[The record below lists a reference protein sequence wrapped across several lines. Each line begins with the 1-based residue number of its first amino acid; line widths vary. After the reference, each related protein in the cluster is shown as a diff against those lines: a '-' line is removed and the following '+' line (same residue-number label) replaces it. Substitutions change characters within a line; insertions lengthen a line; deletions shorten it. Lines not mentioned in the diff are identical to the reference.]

1 MIYPSRVTSVGQT
14 AWLDTEGSKTMTVYL
29 VGSLDGEPI
38 TFAPKQGLYS
48 DNTPWMKGY
57 PPKGMQIDD
66 VFIMQ
71 SSLQDFVASMM
82 YVRAALNTMTE
93 KTRLVIPFY
102 PGARQDHPSTIG
114 DVLGTKG
121 FVTQWV
127 NELEPFFAEIVVFD
141 MHSERLNPRRLR
153 NITPAEII
161 AANPGFNPTPGYYDT
176 IIAPDHGATARAEEV
191 GALFHTPVIVADK
204 IRDLSNGRIT
214 HYEIDTSQTEMKKV
228 LVVDDICDGGATFE
242 ILADSLPIGTERH
255 LFVTH
260 GLFSRGTDNLLSWYD
275 RIITTNSVYRE
286 SGHKRISVIDL
297 FPGVSFNV

>member
-1 MIYPSRVTSVGQT
+1 
-14 AWLDTEGSKTMTVYL
+14 MTVYL

-38 TFAPKQGLYS
+38 TFAPKKGLYS
-48 DNTPWMKGY
+48 DNTPWMKGF
-57 PPKGMQIDD
+57 PPNDMQIDD

-71 SSLQDFVASMM
+71 SSLQDFVADVL
-82 YVRAALNTMTE
+82 YVRATLSVMTE
-93 KTRLVIPFY
+93 NTRLVIPFY

-114 DVLGTKG
+114 DTLHTKH
-121 FVTQWV
+121 FVSRMV
-127 NELEPFFAEIVVFD
+127 NELAPFFSEIVVFD
-141 MHSERLNPRRLR
+141 MHSDRANPDKLR

-191 GALFHTPVIVADK
+191 GAIFHTPVIVADK

-228 LVVDDICDGGATFE
+228 LVVDDICDGGATFD
-242 ILADSLPIGTERH
+242 ILAKSLPLTTEKH

-260 GLFSRGTDNLLSWYD
+260 GLFSRGTRDLLSQYD

-286 SGHKRISVIDL
+286 RGHNRISVIDL